1 MTRPRFVFLAA
12 FILGSAQAHGQ
23 GPSRSPEEV
32 AAAVLKSDSLH
43 DWRMLLALAHPE
55 ALLTY
60 RTDLMQRFRVED
72 FPGMADAI
80 GCLRKYHRFL
90 LDSVFRVPTPDLLSR
105 IPPETLF
112 TREQRYY
119 ARNRAG
125 APRVPTDTF
134 SVLPT
139 WTVLGHVTADDSTVY
154 VVVERR
160 FPRPPTPDWPER
172 LPEIMTLRL
181 FRGEWRSMLD
191 PDIASGSGAVMFD
204 AGDCP

>member
-80 GCLRKYHRFL
+80 GCLRKY
-90 LDSVFRVPTPDLLSR
+90 
-105 IPPETLF
+105 
-112 TREQRYY
+112 REQRYY